1 MALHSLLGTS
11 STPPHPRG
19 RKCLVVQSG
28 KSAEVITESIS
39 PKQHQQIPS
48 VGGSR
53 EFHLEI
59 SLACDC
65 LAAEQAVCPLLL
77 QARVAKGCPAPERQ
91 CAVLGWGPAGQ
102 TQITKT
108 SSWARC
114 SNGKAA
120 GCQAVVPGHLPG
132 LAPGRGAAPGPAA
145 SLGCVGVVWPCL
157 QVWDSTEK
165 SPGDLLTFLKL
176 ELTLIHP
183 ALGSLREVLK
193 IKQV

>member
-1 MALHSLLGTS
+1 MCLMALHSLLGTS

-39 PKQHQQIPS
+39 PKEHQQIPS

-77 QARVAKGCPAPERQ
+77 RARVAKGCPAPERQ

-145 SLGCVGVVWPCL
+145 SLGLCGGGVAV
-157 QVWDSTEK
+157 
-165 SPGDLLTFLKL
+165 
-176 ELTLIHP
+176 P
-183 ALGSLREVLK
+183 AGLGFHGK
-193 IKQV
+193 ISGGFADFP